1 MSFIG
6 SSIVT
11 QRAVAYPEPWPG
23 ESLFRARPTA
33 HVSSDARGPQPHRIC
48 QGSSGGVYPL
58 PFTDRISSQ
67 REDRSW
73 EAVHM
78 ENEFLRVMVLPE
90 IGGRIHVGLDKTN
103 GCDFF

>member
-1 MSFIG
+1 MLLNGRWHTLNLGPVKACS
-6 SSIVT
+6 
-11 QRAVAYPEPWPG
+11 EPVQ
-23 ESLFRARPTA
+23 LPTY
-33 HVSSDARGPQPHRIC
+33 R
-48 QGSSGGVYPL
+48 PL
-58 PFTDRISSQ
+58 PFADRISSQ